1 MKKKEEK
8 IPQPKFK
15 PTFGGCYNYSKVK
28 KEGLLDEE
36 YVRKL
41 TDHDDGS

>member
-15 PTFGGCYNYSKVK
+15 PTFGGCYNYSKLK

-36 YVRKL
+36 YVRNL
-41 TDHDDGS
+41 TDDDDGS